1 MTDPR
6 TQATYTQMDTGGI
19 GRAAPSGWVA
29 FAGILMLMIGVLQII
44 WGLVA
49 IIDDTRIT
57 VGEAGLVVWDL
68 TAWGWIHLIFG
79 VILILVGGGL
89 MSGRGWARWTAIFF
103 VLLNAFA
110 QIAWMTT
117 YPIWSVLIIALDVFI
132 IYQLTVNWVESET

>member
-57 VGEAGLVVWDL
+57 VGEAGLFVWDL

-117 YPIWSVLIIALDVFI
+117 YPIWSVLIIALDVII

>member
-117 YPIWSVLIIALDVFI
+117 YPIWSVLIIALDVII